1 MVIYIPAISVKFIKS
16 NKFVVCYLPYGQK
29 ETIMVGPNIPSS
41 LMIMFPIEEAQ
52 ISKMNKIPFILEFWT
67 NKDR

>member
-1 MVIYIPAISVKFIKS
+1 VKFIKNS
-16 NKFVVCYLPYGQK
+16 KFVVSYLPYGQK
-29 ETIMVGPNIPSS
+29 EMIMVGPNLPAS
-41 LMIMFPIEEAQ
+41 LMIMFPVGEAQ